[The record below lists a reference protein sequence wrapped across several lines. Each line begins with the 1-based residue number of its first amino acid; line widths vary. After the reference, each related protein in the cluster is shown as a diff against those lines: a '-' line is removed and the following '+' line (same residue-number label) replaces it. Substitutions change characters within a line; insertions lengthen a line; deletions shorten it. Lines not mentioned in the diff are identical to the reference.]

1 VKFRVLA
8 RWTIGV
14 PLAVLLVDFALSN
27 PEPVELRLFPLGEL
41 PFDVPLS
48 VAILTAMGVG
58 FFLGGL
64 RLWTTAL
71 RHRRAARK
79 AEEAMRLLEAKHQE
93 LRSRLPG
100 PVNAGPVRAGPVL
113 APPG

>member
-1 VKFRVLA
+1 VKLRILA
-8 RWTIGV
+8 RWTIAA

-27 PEPVELRLFPLGEL
+27 RDTVPLGLFPFGEL
-41 PFDVPLS
+41 PFEVPLS
-48 VAILTAMGVG
+48 VAMLTAMGLG

-79 AEEAMRLLEAKHQE
+79 AEAAMRLLEAKHQE
-93 LRSRLPG
+93 LRSRT
-100 PVNAGPVRAGPVL
+100 AGPVL